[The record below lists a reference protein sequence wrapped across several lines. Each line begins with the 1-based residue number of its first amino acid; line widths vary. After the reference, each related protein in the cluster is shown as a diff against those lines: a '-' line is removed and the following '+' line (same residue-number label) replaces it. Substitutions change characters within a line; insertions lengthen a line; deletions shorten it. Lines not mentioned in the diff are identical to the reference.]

1 MDLTKINMMDM
12 IPMISNLLEKVD
24 LEKLQKNADIDS
36 VLVLYKIDN
45 GKVKINLTVQPDS
58 KEFSESFIEIL
69 KVVLSSNPKTK
80 IVFKEL
86 K

>member
-1 MDLTKINMMDM
+1 MMDM
-12 IPMISNLLEKVD
+12 IPMISDLLEKID

-36 VLVLYKIDN
+36 VLVLYKIEN
-45 GKVKINLTVQPDS
+45 GKIKINLTVKPDS

>member
-45 GKVKINLTVQPDS
+45 GKVKINLTVQQIQ
-58 KEFSESFIEIL
+58 KNL
-69 KVVLSSNPKTK
+69 VNL
-80 IVFKEL
+80 L
-86 K
+86 

>member
-1 MDLTKINMMDM
+1 MDITKIDMLSM

-36 VLVLYKIDN
+36 ALVLYKIDG
-45 GKVKINLTVQPDS
+45 GKVKINLTVEPSS

-80 IVFKEL
+80 IVFKEV